1 MDSYGRRWSDGRS
14 GKGGKYV
21 DDDYSYNESPGYS
34 YSKKSRNTNN
44 KESDGYDFE
53 ISQEDEDFMVDSPDY
68 SRNSRGASSYANTN
82 YNAKKA
88 TQSESPSM
96 AGSTRFGGG
105 TLTRRSSIDDRAK
118 EILEK
123 NRTRARESKV
133 DDDAGRFTSIE
144 AEFAEILQGIDIP
157 KVKESMATAES
168 PSLSMMSP
176 KGSTSKLMQDS
187 PMDSTYGDSF
197 DISAA
202 DFEVGSIAA
211 KRVKEKAAERGRRM
225 SFDQK
230 TFQSQKDSSFLNA
243 KNSASPDVKV
253 RKFVDLYYNNFSI

>member
-1 MDSYGRRWSDGRS
+1 MYGRSAKS
-14 GKGGKYV
+14 GKYV

-34 YSKKSRNTNN
+34 YSKKSRHNTNN
-44 KESDGYDFE
+44 SDGYDFE
-53 ISQEDEDFMVDSPDY
+53 ISQDDDDFMVDSPDY
-68 SRNSRGASSYANTN
+68 SRNSRGAANS
-82 YNAKKA
+82 KKDIPLA
-88 TQSESPSM
+88 NSN
-96 AGSTRFGGG
+96 RFGSG

-123 NRTRARESKV
+123 NRSRARETKV

-157 KVKESMATAES
+157 KVKENMALDS
-168 PSLSMMSP
+168 PSLSIMSP
-176 KGSTSKLMQDS
+176 KGSTSKLLQDS

-225 SFDQK
+225 SFDQ
-230 TFQSQKDSSFLNA
+230 TAFQSQKESSFLNA

-253 RKFVDLYYNNFSI
+253 RNQQHIQ